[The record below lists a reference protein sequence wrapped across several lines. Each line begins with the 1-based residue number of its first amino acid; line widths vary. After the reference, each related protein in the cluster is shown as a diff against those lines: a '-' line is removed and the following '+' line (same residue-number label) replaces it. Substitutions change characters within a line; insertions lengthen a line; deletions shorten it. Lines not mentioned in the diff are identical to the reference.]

1 MFNPDAFF
9 WRWCGHL
16 LDLMVL
22 SVLWFFCSLPIV
34 TIGAASTAL
43 YDAALHGVR
52 RGEPGYVKR
61 FFATFRAE
69 FKPAALATL
78 LFGGLLA
85 AVWLG
90 YALMGLAFAGSGA
103 DLAQVGLAAY
113 AVLGLFV
120 LGYLSWLFALLARYE
135 YTFGALCRT
144 AWQFTLVHL
153 PSTAGL
159 ALSLAGSIWLC
170 TQFLIPLFFVPCMQ
184 ALLAARLAE
193 RAFAMHLPAGAEAD
207 GAAAAA
213 EPSKEDEQ
221 TG

>member
-9 WRWCGHL
+9 WRWCSHI

-22 SVLWFFCSLPIV
+22 SLLWFFCSLPIV

-43 YDAALHGVR
+43 YDAALHGIR
-52 RGEPGYVKR
+52 RGEPGVVRR

-69 FKPAALATL
+69 WKPATLATL

-85 AVWLG
+85 LVWLG
-90 YALMGLAFAGSGA
+90 YALMGLAFAESGA

-135 YTFGALCRT
+135 YSFGALCRT

-153 PSTAGL
+153 PTTAGL
-159 ALSLAGSIWLC
+159 AVSLATGIWLC
-170 TQFLIPLFFVPCMQ
+170 TQFIIPLFFVPAVQ
-184 ALLAARLAE
+184 ASLAARLAE
-193 RAFAMHLPAGAEAD
+193 RAFAKHQPAGADAGESTPPPEAS
-207 GAAAAA
+207 
-213 EPSKEDEQ
+213 EEENER
-221 TG
+221 

>member
-9 WRWCGHL
+9 WRWCGHI

-22 SVLWFFCSLPIV
+22 SLLWFFCSLPIV

-43 YDAALHGVR
+43 YDAAVHGIR
-52 RGEPGYVKR
+52 RGEAGYVRR

-69 FKPAALATL
+69 FKPATLATL

-85 AVWLG
+85 LVWLG
-90 YALMGLAFAGSGA
+90 YTLMGLAFAESGA

-120 LGYLSWLFALLARYE
+120 LGYLSWLFALLARFE
-135 YTFGALCRT
+135 YRFGALCRT

-153 PSTAGL
+153 PRTAAL
-159 ALSLAGSIWLC
+159 AVSLAVSAWLC
-170 TQFLIPLFFVPCMQ
+170 LQFIVPLFFIPCMQ
-184 ALLAARLAE
+184 ALLASRLIE
-193 RAFAMHLPAGAEAD
+193 PAFAKHT
-207 GAAAAA
+207 A
-213 EPSKEDEQ
+213 EPDGENASNGPDSEV
-221 TG
+221 